1 MIYDA
6 RIELPLYDKELLFS
20 EDYLERIVNK
30 ANQNQQKSW
39 ETIQKLTD
47 KYSNEVDEH
56 YKIKDIEIM
65 KV

>member
-1 MIYDA
+1 VIYDA

-47 KYSNEVDEH
+47 KLDD
-56 YKIKDIEIM
+56 IKLD
-65 KV
+65 